1 MTFPTAIAFHG
12 VDASDELRA
21 EVLERVKGLER
32 FVDDILACRVEIEVA
47 AHSPRISGQY
57 GVHVRLAMPCI
68 EIEAGG
74 RSAPDMADAVPGRPR
89 GGKTAPAT
97 FADDAYQTVASTFD
111 ALNCQIEDFVR
122 RRCKSCPRYA
132 EMHW

>member
-12 VDASDELRA
+12 VEASDALRVD
-21 EVLERVKGLER
+21 VLERVKSLER
-32 FVDDILACRVEIEVA
+32 FIDDILACRVEIQVA
-47 AHSPRISGQY
+47 SHGRRSGSHY

-74 RSAPDMADAVPGRPR
+74 TAAPDE
-89 GGKTAPAT
+89 
-97 FADDAYQTVASTFD
+97 DDPYLTVANTFD
-111 ALNCQIEDFVR
+111 ALNCQVEDFVR
-122 RRCKSCPRYA
+122 RRCKSCSRYA

>member
-12 VDASDELRA
+12 VDASDDLRA

-32 FVDDILACRVEIEVA
+32 FVDDILACRVEIQVA
-47 AHSPRISGQY
+47 SHSLRAGGHY
-57 GVHVRLAMPCI
+57 GVHIRLALPCI

-74 RSAPDMADAVPGRPR
+74 RTASDAQGNDP
-89 GGKTAPAT
+89 
-97 FADDAYQTVASTFD
+97 YLTVANTFD
-111 ALNCQIEDFVR
+111 ALNCQIQDFVH
-122 RRCKSCPRYA
+122 RRCKSCERHA

>member
-12 VDASDELRA
+12 VDASDDLRA

-32 FVDDILACRVEIEVA
+32 FVDDILACRVEIEVDS
-47 AHSPRISGQY
+47 HGPRTAGNY
-57 GVHVRLAMPCI
+57 GVHIRLAMPCI
-68 EIEAGG
+68 EIEVGG
-74 RSAPDMADAVPGRPR
+74 RHQPSMVPGVTDGDP
-89 GGKTAPAT
+89 
-97 FADDAYQTVASTFD
+97 YVTVASTFA

-122 RRCKSCPRYA
+122 RRCKSCQRYA

>member
-12 VDASDELRA
+12 VDASDALRA

-32 FVDDILACRVEIEVA
+32 FVDDILACRVEIQVA
-47 AHSPRISGQY
+47 SHGRRSGGHY
-57 GVHVRLAMPCI
+57 GVHIRLAMPCI

-74 RSAPDMADAVPGRPR
+74 RATADADE
-89 GGKTAPAT
+89 
-97 FADDAYQTVASTFD
+97 DDPYLTVANTFD

-122 RRCKSCPRYA
+122 RRCKSCSRYTA
-132 EMHW
+132 SHW